1 MNELA
6 VYLWENY
13 IEYKYTTTYIFFLS
27 LPELILF
34 SCNDSPDIFFIGVG
48 AAYQAVISLLGTRGK
63 HLSGL
68 LICYASGQYST
79 NGAPS
84 EQEFMNR
91 VRGLI
96 NFIAENYLA
105 AVSDAGQVY
114 WLSKWYKTVSIP
126 TLKPKSLG
134 ASSRDSY
141 STP

>member
-13 IEYKYTTTYIFFLS
+13 IEYKYTTYILS
-27 LPELILF
+27 SLSELIMF

-48 AAYQAVISLLGTRGK
+48 AAYQAIISLLGTRGK

-68 LICYASGQYST
+68 LIVYACDQYST

-114 WLSKWYKTVSIP
+114 WLSKWYRTVSIP
-126 TLKPKSLG
+126 RSKPNSLS
-134 ASSRDSY
+134 ASSMNSY

>member
-13 IEYKYTTTYIFFLS
+13 IEYRYTTYTSSSSLS
-27 LPELILF
+27 ELNLF

-63 HLSGL
+63 HLLELS
-68 LICYASGQYST
+68 ICYASGHYST
-79 NGAPS
+79 NYAPP
-84 EQEFMNR
+84 EHEFMNR

-96 NFIAENYLA
+96 NFIVETDLA

-114 WLSKWYKTVSIP
+114 WLSKWYKTVSIS
-126 TLKPKSLG
+126 TLKPWSLG
-134 ASSRDSY
+134 TSSRNSY

>member
-13 IEYKYTTTYIFFLS
+13 IEYKSTTYTILS
-27 LPELILF
+27 PFELILF
-34 SCNDSPDIFFIGVG
+34 SCNDSPDIFFVGVG

-63 HLSGL
+63 DLLGL
-68 LICYASGQYST
+68 LIYYASGQYST
-79 NGAPS
+79 NSAPL
-84 EQEFMNR
+84 EQQFMDR

-114 WLSKWYKTVSIP
+114 WLSKWYKTVSVSSS
-126 TLKPKSLG
+126 KS
-134 ASSRDSY
+134 
-141 STP
+141 